1 MVIWMAF
8 TASKCTKNRF
18 SAEAPPR
25 TTLMELTMLPRPP
38 NRMGRGH
45 PSPYRPSR
53 RLRSSVWAPTA
64 PRSLAY
70 RFSTPFA
77 AADTA
82 QRTPSDST
90 LLYRQPPSLLLFT
103 RRLPEG
109 TTARRAQRTDLS
121 HFARSSRSGAN
132 TTPAVY
138 RAYFTHR
145 RRSAVIIGVAV
156 TRWSRS
162 TQLPYIEPG

>member
-1 MVIWMAF
+1 MVIWVAF

-25 TTLMELTMLPRPP
+25 TTLMELTMLPRPLIGWDGDTP
-38 NRMGRGH
+38 PHTLPLDAFGPRSGLL
-45 PSPYRPSR
+45 R
-53 RLRSSVWAPTA
+53 RLCPWRIAVQLLSP
-64 PRSLAY
+64 PLIPPNEHR
-70 RFSTPFA
+70 
-77 AADTA
+77 
-82 QRTPSDST
+82 RTVT

-145 RRSAVIIGVAV
+145 RRSAV
-156 TRWSRS
+156 
-162 TQLPYIEPG
+162 